1 MNAAATAST
10 TTLPSEQAWA
20 AALSGLDRAASVVSD
35 PTRTSI
41 GWLDNSTEFEHQL
54 VYDDGTDNWYFSVF
68 RQGNLESG
76 DIVYGVTDEASKL
89 PLALTNI
96 AQMLNVPNMTL
107 PIVESL
113 ADFVD
118 ADTAPR
124 DNGAEQ
130 QVYDMLPV
138 AYSIPNRQVSFLDE
152 LILAHGVFAGHLYG
166 EDANRNFKLDPNE
179 NDGELLSPP
188 DNQDSALAGGLQRY
202 FTLHSRDWNVN
213 PSNQPRLNINDPGKE
228 LSETGLNDELVAF
241 LQAKRTAEE
250 PIASLSDLIDAS
262 VTLIEA
268 GNISREYSS
277 GVTEENLAE
286 LLNSYTLNSKQIL
299 PGKVNINTAP
309 ANILAQVPGIDE
321 NLATTIAST
330 RVSITPEKSRSIAW
344 LLETGVVSIEQFKAL
359 EPHLTARSFQ
369 FHVQVVGYGMPSLR
383 FRRLEAIIDLIG
395 PKPRIIYLRDLTKLG
410 VPYHFSSQRGTALTQ
425 ND

>member
-54 VYDDGTDNWYFSVF
+54 VYDDGTDKWYFSVF

-76 DIVYGVTDEASKL
+76 DVVYGVTDEASKL

-118 ADTAPR
+118 SDTAPR

-152 LILAHGVFAGHLYG
+152 LILVF
-166 EDANRNFKLDPNE
+166 P
-179 NDGELLSPP
+179 ELF
-188 DNQDSALAGGLQRY
+188 G
-202 FTLHSRDWNVN
+202 
-213 PSNQPRLNINDPGKE
+213 
-228 LSETGLNDELVAF
+228 
-241 LQAKRTAEE
+241 
-250 PIASLSDLIDAS
+250 
-262 VTLIEA
+262 
-268 GNISREYSS
+268 
-277 GVTEENLAE
+277 
-286 LLNSYTLNSKQIL
+286 
-299 PGKVNINTAP
+299 
-309 ANILAQVPGIDE
+309 
-321 NLATTIAST
+321 
-330 RVSITPEKSRSIAW
+330 
-344 LLETGVVSIEQFKAL
+344 
-359 EPHLTARSFQ
+359 
-369 FHVQVVGYGMPSLR
+369 
-383 FRRLEAIIDLIG
+383 
-395 PKPRIIYLRDLTKLG
+395 
-410 VPYHFSSQRGTALTQ
+410 
-425 ND
+425 